1 MTSLLSPLAPVYTP
15 SRGYESLPEYE
26 ICICNDG
33 VPAMSPAD
41 VHSEQELLSGIADE
55 AIDDCFPPTAQEVAE
70 MEAAEMFVALM
81 SHLSL
86 LEEREEHD
94 RTDLSEFAKRWEA
107 RRAEGLVGKPHPPME
122 HKQDTASHHTKEVH
136 ETKLVT
142 YDQRHKN
149 LAILQTRDRD
159 RVRAEDKRMFTKVKK
174 NRARPPIIQPRKL
187 TS

>member
-1 MTSLLSPLAPVYTP
+1 
-15 SRGYESLPEYE
+15 
-26 ICICNDG
+26 
-33 VPAMSPAD
+33 MSPGD
-41 VHSEQELLSGIADE
+41 VHAEQELLSGIADE
-55 AIDDCFPPTAQEVAE
+55 AIDDCFPPTAQEVSE

-81 SHLSL
+81 SHLSF

-107 RRAEGLVGKPHPPME
+107 RRSEGLVGKPRRPME
-122 HKQDTASHHTKEVH
+122 QKQAAPSHHTRVVH
-136 ETKLVT
+136 ETKIVN

-159 RVRAEDKRMFTKVKK
+159 RVRAEDKRIFAKVKK